1 MPKLDPWPIIH
12 SERVALANDLEQLDD
27 AQWSTTSLCPEWT
40 VHRVLGHIVAT
51 AKTTP
56 PSFFAGLAS
65 NGFKF
70 HVMSAKRSAAESA
83 GAPSQTLANFR
94 AVRAATTKPPGP
106 AMAMVGE
113 ILVHGEDIRRPLGI
127 SHEYPMPALI
137 AATEFYRQSNLLIGG
152 KRRTAGLRFR
162 ATDTDWSV
170 GSGPE
175 IAGPMLSLMLMTA
188 GRHSAIEE
196 LSGEGVAVLT
206 GRA

>member
-1 MPKLDPWPIIH
+1 MAKLDPWPIIH

-27 AQWSTTSLCPEWT
+27 AQWSAQSLCPEWT

-56 PSFFAGLAS
+56 ASFFTGLAS

-70 HVMSAKRSAAESA
+70 HVMNAKRSAAESA
-83 GAPSQTLANFR
+83 GAPSETLANFR
-94 AVRAATTKPPGP
+94 AARAATTQPPGP

-137 AATEFYRQSNLLIGG
+137 AATEFHRSSNLLIGG
-152 KRRTAGLRFR
+152 KRRTANLRLR
-162 ATDTDWSV
+162 ATDTDWSI

-175 IAGPMLSLMLMTA
+175 IAGPMLSIMLVTT
-188 GRHSAIEE
+188 GRRSAIAE
-196 LSGEGVAVLT
+196 LSGDGLAPLA
-206 GRA
+206 GRG